1 MDLPTKSSG
10 DPLVNWPPVTP
21 PICRSADVVSAF
33 ASDDRLEP
41 YDERGRAMGR
51 TRRIFVGV
59 AAALLMA
66 LLHSSSAQ
74 AAYVCYSTDQDRWV
88 CHATP

>member
-1 MDLPTKSSG
+1 MLSFPFC
-10 DPLVNWPPVTP
+10 PILVTT
-21 PICRSADVVSAF
+21 
-33 ASDDRLEP
+33 
-41 YDERGRAMGR
+41 ERRAREDRAMGK
-51 TRRIFVGV
+51 TRRIFVGI